1 MPSVE
6 VSTSKHGAVGEV
18 IYSSLLWNATTR
30 QANGAYKKMINSS
43 VDLNEL
49 RVNVVSETIELI
61 GVNYPQAFERAK
73 RLRTVLNAIYLREH
87 SLEISSLVGA
97 GKREIRE
104 YYETLSGITPFV
116 CNRVIALQYG
126 VAAIPVDDRT
136 LSALVANSLVSDSA
150 DVEET
155 TAWLGRQVKADD
167 VCTLHAQLHAWSSS
181 QPVKTE
187 SKSTTT
193 KVTKKTETVSSKP
206 RTTKKVTTKKKVAGN
221 TMKKTAAKKKITKKK
236 TKK

>member
-1 MPSVE
+1 MKNATEFAKKFKTFRRTMPAAE
-6 VSTSKHGAVGEV
+6 VSISKHGPVGEV

-30 QANGAYKKMINSS
+30 QANTAYKKMINSS

-87 SLEISSLVGA
+87 SLEVSSLEGA

-104 YYETLSGITPFV
+104 YFETLDGITPFV

-136 LSALVANSLVSDSA
+136 HSAMVANSLVSESA
-150 DVEET
+150 DVAET
-155 TAWLGRQVKADD
+155 TAWLGRQVKADE
-167 VCTLHAQLHAWSSS
+167 VCSVHAQLHAWVSS
-181 QPVKTE
+181 QTVKTT
-187 SKSTTT
+187 SKQNEKEVSKKPVAKNT
-193 KVTKKTETVSSKP
+193 KRKP
-206 RTTKKVTTKKKVAGN
+206 
-221 TMKKTAAKKKITKKK
+221 AAKKKVTKKK